1 MTSQE
6 LSLEQ
11 NPMRKIRIEKVLISC
26 GAIEK
31 NLEKSKKLLELISNR
46 KAQITTSKKRI
57 PNFGVRPGLE
67 VGTRVTLRGESARQ
81 ILSRL
86 LTAINNTIDI
96 SQVTENHFSFGIR
109 EYIEVQ
115 GMEYQRDIGIR
126 GLNVTV
132 VFSRPG
138 LSVKLK
144 KIKTG
149 KLPKRQHVSPEEIIK
164 FMESNFQTQFI

>member
-1 MTSQE
+1 MMSQE
-6 LSLEQ
+6 LSLAQ

-31 NLEKSKKLLELISNR
+31 NLEKSKKLLELISGM
-46 KAQITTSKKRI
+46 KAQITVSKKRI
-57 PNFGVRPGLE
+57 PNFGVTPDLE
-67 VGTRVTLRGESARQ
+67 VGARVTLRGEKARQ

-86 LTAINNTIDI
+86 LTAINNTVEE

-109 EYIEVQ
+109 EYIEIQ
-115 GMEYQRDIGIR
+115 GIEYQRDIGIR
-126 GLNVTV
+126 GLNATI

-144 KIKTG
+144 KIKAG
-149 KLPKRQHVSPEEIIK
+149 KLPKRQHVSQEEIIK
-164 FMESNFQTQFI
+164 FMEDNFQTIFV